1 MQVLDKISRK
11 AKELV
16 GEASKRTEN
25 TVELGKLKLKLSQT
39 ETRLKSTYERI
50 GTLVYE
56 ESQGYADNS
65 DLTDICIKEVNIL
78 VEQKKQLNE
87 KIYNLHAQKIC
98 PSCHKENPYDK
109 SYCDACGAKLK

>member
-1 MQVLDKISRK
+1 MQVLDKISQK

-39 ETRLKSTYERI
+39 ETRIKSTFERI

-56 ESQGYADNS
+56 ESQGFADNA
-65 DLTDICIKEVNIL
+65 DLTEICIKEVNML
-78 VEQKKQLNE
+78 TEQKKQLNE
-87 KIYNLHAQKIC
+87 KIYNLHAPKIC
-98 PSCHKENPYDK
+98 PKCHKENPYDK
-109 SYCDACGAKLK
+109 NYCDVCGAKLK